1 MKRADTILRKID
13 ELENEL
19 IMNYTDSEIIQ
30 AYEKIYNQKGF
41 HKPFD
46 GLVSVIY
53 EDVKQF
59 S

>member
-30 AYEKIYNQKGF
+30 AYEKIHNQKGF
-41 HKPFD
+41 HKPVD

-53 EDVKQF
+53 EGAKQF

>member
-41 HKPFD
+41 HKSLD
-46 GLVSVIY
+46 DLVSVIY
-53 EDVKQF
+53 EGAKQF

>member
-13 ELENEL
+13 ELKNKL

-30 AYEKIYNQKGF
+30 AYEKIYNQKRF
-41 HKPFD
+41 HKPVD
-46 GLVSVIY
+46 SLVSVIY
-53 EDVKQF
+53 EGAKQF

>member
-30 AYEKIYNQKGF
+30 AYEKIYN
-41 HKPFD
+41 
-46 GLVSVIY
+46 
-53 EDVKQF
+53 
-59 S
+59 

>member
-19 IMNYTDSEIIQ
+19 IMNHTDSEIIQ

-41 HKPFD
+41 HKPVN

-53 EDVKQF
+53 EGVKQF

>member
-30 AYEKIYNQKGF
+30 AYEKYIIKKDFIN
-41 HKPFD
+41 
-46 GLVSVIY
+46 LLMV
-53 EDVKQF
+53 
-59 S
+59 

>member
-1 MKRADTILRKID
+1 MKKADTILRKID

-30 AYEKIYNQKGF
+30 AYEKIYNQKSF
-41 HKPFD
+41 HKPLD
-46 GLVSVIY
+46 SLVNVIY
-53 EDVKQF
+53 EGAKQF